1 VARQGYSAIAM
12 RASGGFP
19 SDFSYLSRQLVW
31 ASRWLAA
38 GALGA
43 CTLIT
48 DVDREDIP
56 EPQQPTFPEID
67 AGPLPTDPA
76 PDASTPD
83 ASPDA
88 SPPEPTDAGDAD
100 AAPVDAAAPS
110 DAG

>member
-1 VARQGYSAIAM
+1 M

-19 SDFSYLSRQLVW
+19 SDFSHVSRQLAR
-31 ASRWLAA
+31 ASTWLAA

-48 DVDREDIP
+48 DVNREDIP

-67 AGPLPTDPA
+67 AGPLPTDPVPDASA
-76 PDASTPD
+76 PDASLPD
-83 ASPDA
+83 AS
-88 SPPEPTDAGDAD
+88 SLEPTDAGGAD
-100 AAPVDAAAPS
+100 TDAAAGDAAVPS